1 MTDTTRILSEN
12 MQAATHTLG
21 QNLAAS
27 EPFTRYVRAQS
38 VLEANQAASDL
49 LDILISTQN
58 SFQMQQKNGGVTQ
71 ADIDQIKAVQG
82 RVQDNPVIME
92 YANSQKAAI
101 AFLKEIN
108 QEISQQL
115 GMDFAL
121 IAKRS
126 CA

>member
-1 MTDTTRILSEN
+1 MTDTAITLSTA
-12 MQAATHTLG
+12 MQAATHNLG
-21 QNLAAS
+21 QSLADS
-27 EPFTRYVRAQS
+27 EPFTRYVNAQS
-38 VLEANQAASDL
+38 NLENDQTASDL

-58 SFQMQQKNGGVTQ
+58 SFQRQQRQGGVTQ

-82 RVQDNPVIME
+82 QVQKNPTIME
-92 YANSQKAAI
+92 YANSQKEAI

-108 QEISQQL
+108 KEISQQL

-126 CA
+126 CG

>member
-1 MTDTTRILSEN
+1 MSEQPNPLSEIL
-12 MQAATHTLG
+12 QTAAHALG
-21 QNLAAS
+21 HSLAAS
-27 EPFTRYVRAQS
+27 GPFTRYIDSQVALNEDPS
-38 VLEANQAASDL
+38 ASDL
-49 LDILISTQN
+49 LDLLISVQN
-58 SFQMQQKNGGVTQ
+58 SFRRQQAQGGASPADLEQLKDVQ
-71 ADIDQIKAVQG
+71 AQAQE
-82 RVQDNPVIME
+82 NAAIME
-92 YANSQKAAI
+92 YAHSQQAAI

>member
-1 MTDTTRILSEN
+1 MTDATTTLSADL
-12 MQAATHTLG
+12 QAVTHTLG
-21 QNLAAS
+21 QSLAAS
-27 EPFTRYVRAQS
+27 QPFTRYIQAQ
-38 VLEANQAASDL
+38 VDLDADPAASDL
-49 LDILISTQN
+49 LDLLISAQN
-58 SFQMQQKNGGVTQ
+58 SFRMQQKQGGVTQ
-71 ADIDQIKAVQG
+71 ADIDQLKALQA
-82 RVQDNPVIME
+82 RVQENLTIME
-92 YANSQKAAI
+92 YADSQKAAI